1 MASIQANGITIE
13 YDTFGDRAGRPLLLI
28 MGLGGQMI
36 HWDEAFCRDL
46 AGRGHF
52 VIRFDNRDVGLSTH
66 FDQAGVP
73 RFQEVM
79 AAAARGERIEV
90 PYSLDDMADDAF
102 GLLDGL
108 GLPRAHVCGASMGGM
123 IAQAMA
129 IRHPARLLSLI
140 SIMSR
145 TGDPAVAVPAP
156 EVMAALSTPAPVERE
171 AFIEHT
177 VKMQRIVGSPGFP
190 LNEQDARERAAR
202 AFDRAFDPAGVARQ
216 MAAVMAQSNRKPALA
231 SLRVPTLVIHGSS
244 DPLVPVEAGYDTAQ
258 AVPGAEMLVIEG
270 MGHEMPKGAWP
281 RIVEAISAH
290 TAKVQR

>member
-1 MASIQANGITIE
+1 MTSLKANGITIE

-46 AGRGHF
+46 ADRGHF
-52 VIRFDNRDVGLSTH
+52 VIRFDNRDAGLSTH

-90 PYSLDDMADDAF
+90 PYTLDDMADDAF

-108 GLPRAHVCGASMGGM
+108 SLPRAHVCGASMGGM

-129 IRHPARLLSLI
+129 ILHSARLLSLI

-156 EVMAALSTPAPVERE
+156 EVMAVLSTPAPVERE

-177 VKMQRIVGSPGFP
+177 IKMQRIIGSPGFP

-216 MAAVMAQSNRKPALA
+216 MAAVMAQSNRKSALA

-244 DPLVPVEAGYDTAQ
+244 DPLVPIEAGYDTAQ

-281 RIVEAISAH
+281 RLIEAISAH